1 MSTNTDGIMKKVT
14 YFFFIYNKYG
24 KVYRVIE
31 FENIII
37 TKKKLKCVAC
47 WSVVLFVL
55 YQGCCDSIYLP
66 VEEQH
71 YNKYLVPLYRKGG
84 TNIPQLKVF

>member
-1 MSTNTDGIMKKVT
+1 MEKCIVSLNSKTLSLRKK
-14 YFFFIYNKYG
+14 
-24 KVYRVIE
+24 E
-31 FENIII
+31 C
-37 TKKKLKCVAC
+37 LKCVAC

-55 YQGCCDSIYLP
+55 YQGCCNSIYLP